1 MRNALVNSIWEMMRK
16 DSNIYLITAD
26 LGWGVLDTLLQELPA
41 QCINVGIAE
50 QNMIGIAA
58 GLALEWKKV
67 FCYSIVPFVVMRPYE
82 QIRVDIC
89 SHNLDVTMIGV
100 WGWFAYWAL
109 GNTHYGLEDINLMR
123 WLPNMRIF
131 CPADKLEMEVGFKHL
146 LKTKWPTYIRLN
158 RWGEENIHDTIDGVA
173 IEEGIV
179 MWKWDDILL
188 ISTWRIASVTKEVT
202 ARFLAEWQRITS
214 ISMPC
219 IKPINQE
226 YILSLLKAHK
236 FIFTLEEHSIIG
248 WLGTAVAEIMAE
260 GWLARAF
267 KRLAINDS
275 FFYTAWDQEYM
286 RKMAG
291 IDPETVYTTI
301 KNSIY

>member
-16 DSNIYLITAD
+16 DPNIYLITAD
-26 LGWGVLDTLLQELPA
+26 LWWGVLDVLLQELPN

-67 FCYSIVPFVVMRPYE
+67 FCYSIVPFVIMRPYE

-89 SHNLDVTMIGV
+89 SHNLDVTMIWVG
-100 WGWFAYWAL
+100 GWFAYGAL

-131 CPADKLEMEVGFKHL
+131 CPADKIEMELGFEYL
-146 LKTKWPTYIRLN
+146 LKSKWPTYIRLN
-158 RWGEENIHDTIDGVA
+158 RWGEENIHDTVEGIC
-173 IEEGIV
+173 IEEGVV
-179 MWKWDDILL
+179 MWKWEDILL
-188 ISTWRIASVTKEVT
+188 LSTWRIASVTKEVESRFQSEWHNIT
-202 ARFLAEWQRITS
+202 AVS
-214 ISMPC
+214 IPC
-219 IKPINQE
+219 IKPINRA
-226 YILSLLKAHK
+226 YILSLIQDHK
-236 FIFTLEEHSIIG
+236 YIFTLEEHSLIG
-248 WLGTAVAEIMAE
+248 WLGTTVAEIIAE
-260 GWLARAF
+260 EWIPKKL

-286 RKMAG
+286 RKLAG
-291 IDPETVYTTI
+291 IDSESVYNAI
-301 KNSIY
+301 KSII